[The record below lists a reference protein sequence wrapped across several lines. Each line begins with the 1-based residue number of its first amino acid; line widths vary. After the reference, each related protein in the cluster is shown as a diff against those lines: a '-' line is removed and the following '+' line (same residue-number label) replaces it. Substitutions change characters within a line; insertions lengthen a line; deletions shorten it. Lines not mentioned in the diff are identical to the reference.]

1 MVHHHYLRLI
11 NTHDNPS
18 TRPQSSTGS
27 EAITRCLKHYSPT
40 AMSSI
45 IATPALFPHQHQD
58 PRLSL
63 SHPSVYPRW
72 VINHTELT
80 CRPVSYNL
88 PTSAGRKRKAED
100 EEPSADDRMSTSPSP
115 SFHQRTLPA
124 HRITKRPRAGAS
136 GRPLSL
142 PRLLETLDAD
152 SLRGV
157 LQTICQ
163 RHPGLGSE
171 IEQTAPRPSV
181 ASALAVLKQYESAL
195 QAAFPFGGNQSSDY
209 AYNRVKP
216 ALVNLLDAL
225 ADFTPHFLPPHEP
238 QASQSLSFLDSATEI
253 IHHLPDWATFQHRL
267 HKQNAYEE
275 ISKAWT
281 LVIQEAAKRAG
292 GIHVQYGGWDQKLAK
307 HNQQS
312 GGKLQEAVNEMS
324 NHLGWMGGQLSTQQ
338 HGGRGIDVSSVRQEL
353 LSGTYGSNLPV
364 RVGPW

>member
-1 MVHHHYLRLI
+1 
-11 NTHDNPS
+11 
-18 TRPQSSTGS
+18 
-27 EAITRCLKHYSPT
+27 
-40 AMSSI
+40 MSSI
-45 IATPALFPHQHQD
+45 IATPALLPHQHQD
-58 PRLSL
+58 PRLAP
-63 SHPSVYPRW
+63 SHPSGSP
-72 VINHTELT
+72 
-80 CRPVSYNL
+80 RPVLVPTMLTRLQVSFSL

-124 HRITKRPRAGAS
+124 HRPTKRPRGGTS

-152 SLRGV
+152 SLRSV
-157 LQTICQ
+157 LQIICQ

-195 QAAFPFGGNQSSDY
+195 QAAFPFGGSQSSDY

-225 ADFTPHFLPPHEP
+225 ADFTPHFLPPQEA
-238 QASQSLSFLDSATEI
+238 QASLSLSFLDSATEI
-253 IHHLPDWATFQHRL
+253 VHQLPDWTSFQHRL

-275 ISKAWT
+275 ISKAWA

-324 NHLGWMGGQLSTQQ
+324 NHLGWMGGQPATQQ
-338 HGGRGIDVSSVRQEL
+338 HGGRGIDLSSVRQEL

>member
-1 MVHHHYLRLI
+1 
-11 NTHDNPS
+11 
-18 TRPQSSTGS
+18 
-27 EAITRCLKHYSPT
+27 
-40 AMSSI
+40 
-45 IATPALFPHQHQD
+45 
-58 PRLSL
+58 
-63 SHPSVYPRW
+63 
-72 VINHTELT
+72 
-80 CRPVSYNL
+80 
-88 PTSAGRKRKAED
+88 
-100 EEPSADDRMSTSPSP
+100 MSTSPSP
-115 SFHQRTLPA
+115 SLHQRVLPA
-124 HRITKRPRAGAS
+124 HRNTKRPRAGAT

-152 SLRGV
+152 SLRNV
-157 LQTICQ
+157 LQIICQ
-163 RHPGLGSE
+163 RHPGLGTE

-181 ASALAVLKQYESAL
+181 ASALTVLKQYESAL
-195 QAAFPFGGNQSSDY
+195 QATFPFGGNQSSDY

-225 ADFTPHFLPPHEP
+225 ADFTPHFLPPNES
-238 QASQSLSFLDSATEI
+238 QASQSLSFLDSATDI
-253 IHHLPDWATFQHRL
+253 IHHLPDWSTFQHRL

-312 GGKLQEAVNEMS
+312 GGKLQEGVNAMS
-324 NHLGWMGGQLSTQQ
+324 NHLGWMTSQPSTQQ
-338 HGGRGIDVSSVRQEL
+338 HAGRGIDPSSVRQEL

>member
-1 MVHHHYLRLI
+1 
-11 NTHDNPS
+11 
-18 TRPQSSTGS
+18 
-27 EAITRCLKHYSPT
+27 
-40 AMSSI
+40 MSSI

-58 PRLSL
+58 PRLSP
-63 SHPSVYPRW
+63 SHPM
-72 VINHTELT
+72 
-80 CRPVSYNL
+80 SYNL
-88 PTSAGRKRKAED
+88 STSAGRKRKAED
-100 EEPSADDRMSTSPSP
+100 EEPPTDDRMSTSPSP
-115 SFHQRTLPA
+115 SLHQRILPA

-142 PRLLETLDAD
+142 FRLLETLDAD

-163 RHPGLGSE
+163 RHPGLGTE

-181 ASALAVLKQYESAL
+181 ASALAVLKQYESTL
-195 QAAFPFGGNQSSDY
+195 QAAFPFGGNQTSDY
-209 AYNRVKP
+209 AYNRVKS
-216 ALVNLLDAL
+216 ALGNLLEAL
-225 ADFTPHFLPPHEP
+225 ADFTPHFLPPNEQ

-253 IHHLPDWATFQHRL
+253 IHHLPDWNSFQHRL

-292 GIHVQYGGWDQKLAK
+292 GIQVQYGGWDQKLTK

-324 NHLGWMGGQLSTQQ
+324 NHLGWIGSQPSIQQ
-338 HGGRGIDVSSVRQEL
+338 HGGRSIDLSSVRQEL